1 MAIPFTKKFRLAM
14 EQYER
19 DAELDTSE
27 LMNYYRNIFLNRF
40 VWDNMP
46 EEVPENIL
54 EWWAWTS
61 PVVFAR
67 DNAADMFFA
76 LPVAGWRK
84 INLYWRPTRFRVV
97 GGNGYNRE
105 FGTDD
110 SKVLFNDPAHTIPY
124 VFIQRYVNK
133 IENLEQIADLNTDAQ
148 ANPIVVYTDD
158 QTQLSTENL
167 VKRIKKKAGSL
178 ILRRQSQGLQIEPK
192 VLDLNVEFKGEQFQ
206 AAMAYYE
213 NKILKYLGVRNVQM
227 EKTERLI
234 TSEVNAANSEVD
246 YNMAGA
252 LETRQLFADKVNKR
266 WGLNISVR
274 VRPKEEY
281 RLDYEE
287 AMTDIKT
294 GEPPAREGE

>member
-1 MAIPFTKKFRLAM
+1 M
-14 EQYER
+14 
-19 DAELDTSE
+19 
-27 LMNYYRNIFLNRF
+27 
-40 VWDNMP
+40 
-46 EEVPENIL
+46 
-54 EWWAWTS
+54 
-61 PVVFAR
+61 
-67 DNAADMFFA
+67 
-76 LPVAGWRK
+76 
-84 INLYWRPTRFRVV
+84 
-97 GGNGYNRE
+97 
-105 FGTDD
+105 
-110 SKVLFNDPAHTIPY
+110 
-124 VFIQRYVNK
+124 
-133 IENLEQIADLNTDAQ
+133 EQIADLNTDAQ